1 MTLSLVS
8 IEDISLAIVLSP
20 ETQAKVEQIP
30 DFARRLDRFINDQY
44 ALEQWR
50 ARRMRTDVADLV
62 NESLAEGARLK
73 AAGIDREALFER
85 LLALVEQIPG
95 EQQSDD

>member
-1 MTLSLVS
+1 M
-8 IEDISLAIVLSP
+8 AIVLSP
-20 ETQAKVEQIP
+20 ETQAKAEQIP

-62 NESLAEGARLK
+62 NESLAAGARLNV
-73 AAGIDREALFER
+73 AGIDRDALFER

-95 EQQSDD
+95 GQQPDD